1 MGKAKVLRELLRDNK
16 IIMAPGAYDA
26 WSARLIEKAG
36 FPVVYMTGYGVSA
49 SVLGRPDIG
58 LISMQEMAEA
68 AKNICNCTSVPV
80 VADADNGYGSSLNVV
95 RTFIEY
101 EMAGVAGIQLED
113 QVMPKRCGHME
124 GKQVIP
130 KEDMVAKIR
139 AAVYARRDPDTVIIA
154 RTDAIAVNGYDDAI
168 DRAIAYKEAGA
179 DVVFVEAMQTQEQV
193 ENASRL
199 VGAPLLANMVEHGK
213 TPLDT
218 ADNLFKMGFR
228 IAIYPVAPL
237 YTVTKAL
244 TDMLAV
250 LKQEE
255 DLRKCMEFEV
265 DFPTFNKMIGLHE
278 LRALEKSFSEP
289 GCCSES

>member
-1 MGKAKVLRELLRDNK
+1 MGKAKKLRELLAENK

-36 FPVVYMTGYGVSA
+36 VPVVYMTGYGVSA

-80 VADADNGYGSSLNVV
+80 IADADNGYGNTLNVI
-95 RTFIEY
+95 RTVTEY

-130 KEDMVAKIR
+130 KEEMVAKIR
-139 AAVYARRDPDTVIIA
+139 AAVYARKDPDTVIIA
-154 RTDAIAVNGYDDAI
+154 RTDAVAVNGYDDAI
-168 DRAIAYKEAGA
+168 DRAIAYREAGA
-179 DVVFVEAMQTQEQV
+179 DVIFVEAMQNQQQV
-193 ENASRL
+193 ENAAKL
-199 VGAPLLANMVEHGK
+199 VKAPLFANMVEHGK

-218 ADNLFKMGFR
+218 AENLYKMGFH

-237 YTVTKAL
+237 YAATKAL
-244 TDMLAV
+244 TEMLAV
-250 LKQEE
+250 LKEKE
-255 DLRKCMEFEV
+255 DLRPCMEYEV
-265 DFPTFNKMIGLHE
+265 DFPTFNEMIGLHE
-278 LRALEKSFSEP
+278 LRALEKSFS
-289 GCCSES
+289 CCE

>member
-1 MGKAKVLRELLRDNK
+1 MSKAKVLRQLLAKDK

-26 WSARLIEKAG
+26 WSARLIEQVG

-80 VADADNGYGSSLNVV
+80 IADADNGYGSTLNVI
-95 RTFIEY
+95 RTVKEY

-124 GKQVIP
+124 GKQVIA

-139 AAVYARRDPDTVIIA
+139 AAVSARQNPDTVIIA

-168 DRAIAYKEAGA
+168 DRAVAYKEAGA
-179 DVVFVEAMQTQEQV
+179 DMIFVEAMQNEVQV
-193 ENASRL
+193 QNAQQL
-199 VGAPLLANMVEHGK
+199 VKAPLLANMVEHGK

-218 ADNLFKMGFR
+218 ADNLYNMGFHV
-228 IAIYPVAPL
+228 AIYPVAPL
-237 YTVTKAL
+237 YTVTKAVTEML
-244 TDMLAV
+244 TV
-250 LKQEE
+250 LKQTE
-255 DLRKCMEFEV
+255 DIRECMQYEV
-265 DFPTFNKMIGLHE
+265 DFPTFNEMVGLPE
-278 LRALEKSFSEP
+278 LRALEKSFSE
-289 GCCSES
+289 

>member
-1 MGKAKVLRELLRDNK
+1 MSKAKVLRELLEKDK

-80 VADADNGYGSSLNVV
+80 IADADNGYGNTLNVI
-95 RTFIEY
+95 RTVTEY

-124 GKQVIP
+124 GKQVIA
-130 KEDMVAKIR
+130 KEEMVAKIR
-139 AAVYARRDPDTVIIA
+139 AAVYARKDPDTVIIA
-154 RTDAIAVNGYDDAI
+154 RTDAVAVNGYEDAI
-168 DRAIAYKEAGA
+168 DRAIAYREAGA
-179 DVVFVEAMQTQEQV
+179 DVIFVEAMQNQAQV
-193 ENASRL
+193 ENAATL
-199 VGAPLLANMVEHGK
+199 VKAPLFANMVEHGK

-218 ADNLFKMGFR
+218 ADKLFKMGFR

-237 YTVTKAL
+237 YAATKAL
-244 TDMLAV
+244 VEVLDV
-250 LKQEE
+250 LKDTE
-255 DLRKCMEFEV
+255 DLRACMKYEV
-265 DFPTFNKMIGLHE
+265 DFPTFNEMIGLHD
-278 LRALEKSFSEP
+278 LRVLEKSFSEN
-289 GCCSES
+289 CCEK

>member
-1 MGKAKVLRELLRDNK
+1 MSKAKKLRELLAGNK

-26 WSARLIEKAG
+26 WSARLVEKAG

-68 AKNICNCTSVPV
+68 AKNICNCTEVPV
-80 VADADNGYGSSLNVV
+80 IADADNGYGNALNVI
-95 RTFIEY
+95 RTVTEY

-139 AAVYARRDPDTVIIA
+139 AAVYARKNPDTVIIA
-154 RTDAIAVNGYDDAI
+154 RTDAIAVNGYEDAI

-179 DVVFVEAMQTQEQV
+179 DVIFVEALQSQEQV
-193 ENASRL
+193 ENAANL
-199 VGAPLLANMVEHGK
+199 VKAPLFANMVEHGK

-218 ADNLFKMGFR
+218 ADNLYAMGFR
-228 IAIYPVAPL
+228 IAIYPVVTL
-237 YTVTKAL
+237 YAATKAITKVL
-244 TDMLAV
+244 EV
-250 LKQEE
+250 LKENE
-255 DLRKCMEFEV
+255 DLRPCMEYEV
-265 DFPTFNKMIGLHE
+265 DFPTFNNMIGLPE
-278 LRALEKSFSEP
+278 IRALEKSFSD
-289 GCCSES
+289 GCAE